1 MEAIGALPGRSP
13 GSAGSGG
20 PAEEADREEEAGYAP
35 EGDDGEVVPGDGGA
49 AGGDVGVEEGVEEV
63 ADREEVGEGD
73 DAVGELVFGDED
85 AGEEVERQQHRVDD
99 RGGGVLGGDRGGEGD
114 AEAAEG
120 GGADDEGE
128 QDRRQPVPGDVDAVE
143 DAADRRQQDQHHQR
157 DDDRVADP
165 AGDEDPGRH
174 RSPAAALEAAVFA
187 GDHQGHRQR
196 LHRRRDDRE
205 RHDRRHVIGG
215 RLDPAAHVH
224 GFAVE
229 DDGEDEEDDHREHH
243 REEDG
248 GRVAPE
254 RLLVVAELVADESEA
269 VHEKRLPSVGNSS
282 AVAVSSR

>member
-1 MEAIGALPGRSP
+1 MKRPEHL
-13 GSAGSGG
+13 AGLRR

-99 RGGGVLGGDRGGEGD
+99 RGGGVLGGNRGGEGD

-128 QDRRQPVPGDVDAVE
+128 EDRRQAFPGDVDPQE
-143 DAADRRQQDQHHQR
+143 DAADRGQQRQHHQG
-157 DDDRVADP
+157 DDDRVADA

-174 RSPAAALEAAVFA
+174 RGAAAALETAVFA
-187 GDHQGHRQR
+187 GDHQRHRQR
-196 LHRRRDDRE
+196 LHRRRDDRQ
-205 RHDRRHVIGG
+205 RHDRRHVVGG
-215 RLDPAAHVH
+215 RLHPAADVD

-254 RLLVVAELVADESEA
+254 RLLVVAELVGDEGEA
-269 VHEKRLPSVGNSS
+269 VHGEGPSAS
-282 AVAVSSR
+282 AASASAAAVSSR